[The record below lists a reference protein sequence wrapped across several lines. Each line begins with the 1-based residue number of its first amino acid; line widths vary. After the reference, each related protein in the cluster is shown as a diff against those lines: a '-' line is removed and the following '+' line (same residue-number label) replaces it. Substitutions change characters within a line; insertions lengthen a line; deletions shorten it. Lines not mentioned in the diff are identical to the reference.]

1 MKFPEHDH
9 LQDLFINWETWKYE
23 EGISIGAK
31 ETGRQL
37 SLWDWGFS
45 LGAIF
50 DHFFDNRKAPKWSSK
65 IISLNSQD

>member
-1 MKFPEHDH
+1 MWFSEGDRNQLKIKATNLKFPEHDH

-37 SLWDWGFS
+37 SL
-45 LGAIF
+45 
-50 DHFFDNRKAPKWSSK
+50 
-65 IISLNSQD
+65 